1 MGLIVL
7 QSVDRRP
14 PTLLKQLTLLQ
25 NIAVSLPRI
34 PSSLRIVPGPT
45 KHSLALVSAPPLS
58 VYVLEPLSFFDSRS
72 DGLTLRDHIH
82 EFVSDEESYIK
93 QFVRTPDG
101 TGLAVVRETVVE
113 ACTVRGHGTVLQRAG
128 RWTAADYVVVLDG
141 GKSTWN
147 EAACHNLNVTLQGG
161 PLQLF
166 RLPLAF

>member
-1 MGLIVL
+1 V
-7 QSVDRRP
+7 
-14 PTLLKQLTLLQ
+14 
-25 NIAVSLPRI
+25 
-34 PSSLRIVPGPT
+34 
-45 KHSLALVSAPPLS
+45 H
-58 VYVLEPLSFFDSRS
+58 VLEPLNFFDSRS
-72 DGLTLRDHIH
+72 DGLTLRDRIH
-82 EFVSDEESYIK
+82 EYVSDEESYIK

-113 ACTVRGHGTVLQRAG
+113 ACTVYGHGTVLQRAG

-147 EAACHNLNVTLQGG
+147 EAACQNLNVTLQGG